1 MLSAGFRALPEL
13 PDGSYEE
20 YLRPLMGWR
29 YYHTN
34 TRESYWWASSE
45 YQVGSTADVRR
56 PPPQAACSAAFPA
69 GRGGDGSMGDIPLV
83 LFTATTGLTRSWR
96 AGPSADL
103 CFDSEVP
110 TRCPLP
116 RWPTNVNLTSNGE
129 WIELDS
135 DHYVPFHRVHAE
147 RVAAK
152 TVSMV
157 RALSG

>member
-1 MLSAGFRALPEL
+1 
-13 PDGSYEE
+13 
-20 YLRPLMGWR
+20 
-29 YYHTN
+29 
-34 TRESYWWASSE
+34 
-45 YQVGSTADVRR
+45 
-56 PPPQAACSAAFPA
+56 
-69 GRGGDGSMGDIPLV
+69 MGDIPLV

-110 TRCPLP
+110 TQCPLP
-116 RWPTNVNLTSNGE
+116 RFPTNANLTSNGE

-135 DHYVPFHRVHAE
+135 DHYVPLHRVHAE